1 MHPQLLDR
9 PDGIAAREHTGAA
22 QNAAPAAQH
31 TARPRLAPA
40 SASVADS
47 RAPRDSETDRGA
59 EDDDGV
65 TRRRWL
71 LRRRQWCQCVRLSL
85 TNLGEPS
92 IAAKEVARGGGDE
105 HEGARPRHGRLWRDD
120 GASALMARSPSISS
134 PRSS

>member
-40 SASVADS
+40 SASAADS

-71 LRRRQWCQCVRLSL
+71 LRRRQWCQCVRLTL
-85 TNLGEPS
+85 ANLGEPS
-92 IAAKEVARGGGDE
+92 IAAKDVARGGGDE
-105 HEGARPRHGRLWRDD
+105 HGGAQPRHGRLRRTD
-120 GASALMARSPSISS
+120 GDTATTGDSTSFGGVPMT
-134 PRSS
+134 